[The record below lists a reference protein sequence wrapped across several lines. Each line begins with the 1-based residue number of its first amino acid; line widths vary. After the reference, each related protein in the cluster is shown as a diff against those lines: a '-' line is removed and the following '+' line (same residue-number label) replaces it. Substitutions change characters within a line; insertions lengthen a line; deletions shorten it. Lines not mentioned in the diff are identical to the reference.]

1 MLIDSQRAEN
11 HASISLFE
19 KYWRAEELDS
29 LIHTPSDACLCYQAN
44 SVSVFFFKS
53 NIYFWKPYPWL
64 KMNCQVL
71 VLQPEELEDWVAL
84 EYYDRK
90 HHRLPHSKFV
100 LDWRYSTILFL
111 TE

>member
-44 SVSVFFFKS
+44 SVSVFF
-53 NIYFWKPYPWL
+53 L
-64 KMNCQVL
+64 KATYISENLIRDYKWTV
-71 VLQPEELEDWVAL
+71 
-84 EYYDRK
+84 
-90 HHRLPHSKFV
+90 KF
-100 LDWRYSTILFL
+100 
-111 TE
+111 